1 VGEISDRRA
10 RKKAQTREAVRDVAR
25 RLFAERGFESV
36 TIADIARDA
45 DVAVQTV
52 FNHFPTKEDLFF
64 ADRTPWVDGP
74 AEAIRRRP
82 DGVPPLTALRRYVVD
97 LVESRIGTLGDSTRR
112 CLVTTIESSPALRA
126 KEQELVMETERKV
139 AAALVEAWDAAP
151 PQIPADTET
160 TARLIAALWTTTAR
174 VLIIEKRAKVT
185 EAGADPDD
193 TADQLRV
200 LGDWI
205 LGQLEFSLGVGAWLG
220 QSAPAVPAAPSMPAG
235 PRPVPERRPDAGWP
249 QTVTRRAG

>member
-10 RKKAQTREAVRDVAR
+10 RKKAQTREAIRDVAR

-36 TIADIARDA
+36 TIADIARAA

-64 ADRTPWVDGP
+64 DGRTPWVDGP

-82 DGVPPLTALRRYVVD
+82 DGVPPLSALRTYVVN
-97 LVESRIGTLGDSTRR
+97 LVENRIGTLGESHRR
-112 CLVTTIESSPALRA
+112 CLVTTIESSPALRV
-126 KEQELVMETERKV
+126 KEHELVMECERKL
-139 AAALVEAWDAAP
+139 ADALVEAWDVDC
-151 PQIPADTET
+151 PQIPTDTPT

-174 VLIIEKRAKVT
+174 VLIIDNRAQVT
-185 EAGADPDD
+185 AAGADPDD

-205 LGQLEFSLGVGAWLG
+205 LGQLEFSLGLG
-220 QSAPAVPAAPSMPAG
+220 APSGHSGPPVPTG
-235 PRPVPERRPDAGWP
+235 PRPVPERRPDAGCP
-249 QTVTRRAG
+249 HTVTRRAG